1 MTTHP
6 PLHLAPR
13 DLHDIQS
20 VANDRFQG
28 PRARRRS
35 QAMLLLNQNA
45 DPKSVHLSTGLTPAQ
60 QQRMLERLSAHGVQA
75 AIFGSPHRPEVKRY
89 DSRQIATFAAE
100 CLKRRPPPGC
110 LRWNLVCLVDEVR
123 HSIPGAEN
131 LSKESLRQI
140 IKRELKILSI
150 RMIDP
155 YWMQQTR
162 RQAVA

>member
-13 DLHDIQS
+13 DLHDVQS
-20 VANDRFQG
+20 VANDRFQS

-35 QAMLLLNQNA
+35 QAMLLIKDGTDA
-45 DPKSVHLSTGLTPAQ
+45 KSVHRITGLTPAQ
-60 QQRMLERLSAHGVQA
+60 QSDMLERLKTLGIQGAL
-75 AIFGSPHRPEVKRY
+75 FGTPHRPEVKRY
-89 DSRQIATFAAE
+89 DSRQIASFAAE
-100 CLKRRPPPGC
+100 CMKRRPPPGC

-123 HSIPGAEN
+123 HSIPGAED

-162 RQAVA
+162 SHAVA